1 MKKMIILILAAVLLL
16 NIYTCYGAD
25 DRFPNEKEFK
35 VIGYYSG
42 DLFNEPLEKLQT
54 DKLTHVIYAFLI
66 PKSDGT
72 LEELKKP
79 EQLLE
84 LVDKAH
90 RDGAKVFVAL
100 GGWSYEGKVL
110 EPVFKESCADDEIR
124 KNLVENVIAFTEQY
138 NLDGVEVDWEHPNK
152 DTIASYEKLVVEL
165 SQGLKLKNKELT
177 AALNGAWSVTGSPET
192 SKLITKNCL
201 DSFSFINVM
210 AYDINNDNHS
220 PFWFS
225 ETSIDYWLNRGVKSE
240 DIVLGMPLYA
250 HPSWMQYRHL
260 VELDS
265 NYAYVDYAPTSP
277 LGSYYNGMNT
287 LREKTKLAMFR
298 AGGVML
304 FDVNEDASG
313 QYSIVSMIDSMVK
326 RYKTYSSD
334 EKNKYITVV
343 LDNREAE
350 FSEEDGFGIPYIN
363 SDNRT
368 MIPLRKTIEA
378 IGAEVS
384 FNQAEQTVTAIK
396 NETTVTIPI
405 GENYISV
412 NGEKTLTDT
421 CAEIISNRT
430 YIPLRAVLTAFGRN
444 VEYHQNSQTVI
455 IN

>member
-1 MKKMIILILAAVLLL
+1 MKKKIIIILIAVLMLS
-16 NIYTCYGAD
+16 IYTCYGAEI
-25 DRFPNEKEFK
+25 NLSSEKEFK

-42 DLFNEPLEKLQT
+42 DLFNEPLDKLQT
-54 DKLTHVIYAFLI
+54 DKLTHIIYAFLI

-79 EQLLE
+79 EQLVE
-84 LVDKAH
+84 LVEKAH
-90 RDGAKVFVAL
+90 MDGAKVFVAL

-110 EPVFKESCADDEIR
+110 EPVFKEACADDETR
-124 KNLVENVIAFTEQY
+124 KTLVENVIAFAEQY
-138 NLDGVEVDWEHPNK
+138 NVDGVEVDWEHPNAE
-152 DTIASYEKLVVEL
+152 TISIYEKLVVEL
-165 SQGLKLKNKELT
+165 SQGLKAKNIELT
-177 AALNGAWSVTGSPET
+177 AALNGAWSVTGSPEA
-192 SKLITKNCL
+192 SKLITQNCL

-220 PFWFS
+220 PVWFS

-250 HPSWMQYRHL
+250 RPSFMQYRHL

-277 LGSYYNGMNT
+277 LESYYNGMNT

-326 RYKTYSSD
+326 RYNSSD
-334 EKNKYITVV
+334 KKNKYITVV
-343 LDNREAE
+343 LDNREVE

-384 FNQAEQTVTAIK
+384 FNQAEQTVTAKK

-405 GENYISV
+405 GENYIWV

-421 CAEIISNRT
+421 CATIINNRT
-430 YIPLRAVLTAFGRN
+430 YIPLRAVLTAFGCN